1 MAAQSNPLSLAS
13 RDRRRWRAAAAAAA
27 AAAVT
32 ALMQPGNFHQVIEG
46 SRRAHTHTICFSL
59 VI

>member
-1 MAAQSNPLSLAS
+1 MAAQSNPLSLAP

-27 AAAVT
+27 AVT
-32 ALMQPGNFHQVIEG
+32 ALMQPSNFHQVIEG
-46 SRRAHTHTICFSL
+46 TRRTLTICFSP